1 MNKKMKKYFMK
12 GTDDEVQF
20 GDKIVLDLTEDLH
33 NGKVKHHHLN
43 CKFIP
48 DLVPMLLEQ
57 DVVEEVEVDDE
68 EEEEISEDCPMVS
81 MIDELVKANQTL
93 EHRVYTLEKEIKKLK
108 TYIFD
113 SSKSQKN
120 AKKAVSE

>member
-1 MNKKMKKYFMK
+1 MK